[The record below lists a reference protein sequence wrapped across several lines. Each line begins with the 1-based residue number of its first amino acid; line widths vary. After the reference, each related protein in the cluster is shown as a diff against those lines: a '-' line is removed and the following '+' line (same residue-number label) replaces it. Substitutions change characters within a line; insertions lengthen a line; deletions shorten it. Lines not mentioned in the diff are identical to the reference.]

1 MKNFLLFL
9 SAVFTFLFC
18 TSSVNGALF
27 PQEGVG
33 VGYCLQQS
41 DFLEL
46 TEEETSMGLILPVTS
61 KMPEHPMAFEDAQSL
76 ARQLRMFSR
85 GQRQLVLH
93 YTWVDRA
100 LLCKVVKNCMDA
112 LYLSSNHTYSSLPY
126 QSWGVS
132 SEHYIFGMRRILI

>member
-1 MKNFLLFL
+1 MKRFLLFL
-9 SAVFTFLFC
+9 SVMFTFLFC

-41 DFLEL
+41 DFSDL
-46 TEEETSMGLILPVTS
+46 TEEETCMDLILPVTTD
-61 KMPEHPMAFEDAQSL
+61 MPERSMAFEDAQSF
-76 ARQLRMFSR
+76 ARQLRMFNR

-100 LLCKVVKNCMDA
+100 LLCKVAKSCMDA
-112 LYLSSNHTYSSLPY
+112 LYLSSNHTYTSLPY
-126 QSWGVS
+126 HSWEVS